1 MDKKKSL
8 WKEFSKGIVK
18 ENPVLRLVLGCC
30 ATLAVSTSA
39 SNAIGMGLATTFV
52 LVCSNA
58 VISILRK
65 ICLLYTSPSP
75 RDS

>member
-65 ICLLYTSPSP
+65 IIP
-75 RDS
+75 D